1 MSALTKIAVDGIAK
15 SAAMQR
21 RAAAAGRIAA
31 AMASGNCDRA
41 RAEADL
47 AANPAATMAMSF
59 LVLRQRY
66 GHAAEQRALQGLA
79 VHV

>member
-1 MSALTKIAVDGIAK
+1 MSVLPKQAVDGIAK

-31 AMASGNCDRA
+31 ALASGDYSRA

-59 LVLRQRY
+59 LVMRQRY
-66 GHAAEQRALQGLA
+66 GHAAEERAIKSLA
-79 VHV
+79 VFV